1 MMVWKHDCMKVQVP
15 DQVLIRYEGVEV
27 WNMKVWVLDQVP
39 DQALLCVL
47 RMEASPAPSI
57 RALCQGGHAIC
68 PCPMHDS
75 PHLSVCPL
83 EAFAMRKPHGCA
95 VRGDAHMPAWH
106 VRQVCLPHL
115 PPWSGSCPRGTHE
128 PL

>member
-47 RMEASPAPSI
+47 RD
-57 RALCQGGHAIC
+57 GGHSCPIH
-68 PCPMHDS
+68 PCPVS
-75 PHLSVCPL
+75 RRPC
-83 EAFAMRKPHGCA
+83 
-95 VRGDAHMPAWH
+95 HMPVSHA
-106 VRQVCLPHL
+106 
-115 PPWSGSCPRGTHE
+115 
-128 PL
+128 